1 MTSTLHGPTDPAADD
16 RMSRLHDEVRRLY
29 RSHGTAMPFHSWAHV
44 EFVHD
49 TSSRFAAARGADRWL
64 TEGAALV
71 HDLDHLAIGG
81 ADPVA
86 TGRFRA
92 SMLDDCGFP
101 ARAIAAIEA
110 VIDAAIEETRSPV
123 TSPLGP
129 EAAALCD
136 ADTVYRV
143 LPLSP
148 IAISHRFLTENGVSL
163 RELAKRIVEEQRPLR
178 ERGIVFHDPRVD
190 DRYRGWAEANLQLWA
205 QVLDATAR

>member
-1 MTSTLHGPTDPAADD
+1 
-16 RMSRLHDEVRRLY
+16 MSHLHDEVRRLY
-29 RSHGTAMPFHSWAHV
+29 RNHGAAMPFHSWAHV

-71 HDLDHLAIGG
+71 HDLDHLPIGG
-81 ADPVA
+81 GDAVS

-92 SMLDDCGFP
+92 SMLDDCGF
-101 ARAIAAIEA
+101 AGRAIAVIEA
-110 VIDAAIEETRSPV
+110 IIEESRSS
-123 TSPLGP
+123 TGGPLGA

-136 ADTVYRV
+136 ADTIFRV

-190 DRYRGWAEANLQLWA
+190 DRYRSWAEANLQIWA
-205 QVLDATAR
+205 QVLDATAI